1 MGLIEWF
8 ASLTERL
15 GRDGHTRPLTI
26 GEDASTSSS
35 KANWS
40 PPGSPSSTSARG
52 WGGVASPSLSF
63 PSLFARTEYMN
74 FASKANLDMEK
85 LARNHNM
92 HLALVV
98 LQEQHIEEL
107 KALLKGSRFEIMV
120 DQAAFNMERRRNA
133 GTQ

>member
-1 MGLIEWF
+1 M
-8 ASLTERL
+8 
-15 GRDGHTRPLTI
+15 
-26 GEDASTSSS
+26 
-35 KANWS
+35 
-40 PPGSPSSTSARG
+40 
-52 WGGVASPSLSF
+52 ASPSLSF